1 MVQLSKVTQWVSLD
15 ISINSLGHILA
26 IEVRFVAHGLLFDN
40 NNLLLLRRRAGRYLG
55 GQWDPPGGLVNEG
68 ETPQE
73 AVVREFWEET
83 GLSVSVYRKLA
94 EQRNLDTAGRPIEF
108 VTVTYQVE
116 PSRPS
121 SPVHLNPLEHDSY
134 DWVTLADVAT
144 RETVWWSCPILCTSG
159 SVSFVGH

>member
-1 MVQLSKVTQWVSLD
+1 MAL
-15 ISINSLGHILA
+15 
-26 IEVRFVAHGLLFDN
+26 EVRFVAHGLLFCNDR
-40 NNLLLLRRRAGRYLG
+40 LLLLRRRGGRYLG
-55 GQWDPPGGLVNEG
+55 GQWDPPGGSVNEG
-68 ETPQE
+68 ETPQQ

-116 PSRPS
+116 PAGPS
-121 SPVHLNPLEHDSY
+121 SPVHLNLLEHDGY

-144 RETVWWSCPILCTSG
+144 RETVWHVAPSIEAYLNHS
-159 SVSFVGH
+159 H